1 MIYVDI
7 FPPPKK
13 KKKKPKKN
21 KSKRLRDTCTSCTA
35 YHLSWRYHFHE
46 VLCVWRQWYYSD
58 LIKLSL
64 FFEYFSYLLL
74 DFLCFGFSSKK
85 KKKNIPNVSATTW
98 SSSSLTCWLSYALGL
113 VVASSSEQS
122 VLYVFRNDVSLLN
135 MITHQKAST
144 EHNRTADRQMNWRKL
159 IIIIIIINNNNN
171 NIAMEI

>member
-74 DFLCFGFSSKK
+74 DFLCFGFSSKNEK
-85 KKKNIPNVSATTW
+85 KYTKCISNYMIIVII
-98 SSSSLTCWLSYALGL
+98 
-113 VVASSSEQS
+113 
-122 VLYVFRNDVSLLN
+122 N
-135 MITHQKAST
+135 M
-144 EHNRTADRQMNWRKL
+144 L
-159 IIIIIIINNNNN
+159 IIICIRISSSIIIRTISSLC
-171 NIAMEI
+171 IP